1 MLKNE
6 KGLRLK
12 FSKICWITS
21 LCAVLGTT
29 GATKTNKKPKA
40 TATTTKMDTN
50 LPALK
55 ECRRNLEG
63 NMRQGC
69 YICKIR

>member
-12 FSKICWITS
+12 FSKICRITS

-40 TATTTKMDTN
+40 TTTTKMDTN

-55 ECRRNLEG
+55 ESRRKHETGML
-63 NMRQGC
+63 
-69 YICKIR
+69 YL